1 MNIISGSRSQSNYFW
16 SIMNESLLGL
26 LLPDAEKGFEIK
38 THCNG
43 RQCMVCLWH
52 FVMQTW
58 KNKTANHLF
67 QSCLQSMSLHRST
80 PLPWWR
86 RLPQVHQELSNMI
99 PCLSFSF
106 HISSK
111 HIDIL
116 HRNVYWEN
124 DFWVCVK
131 VCSRISYNH
140 KDIYIGLPS
149 MLLNEVLS
157 II

>member
-1 MNIISGSRSQSNYFW
+1 
-16 SIMNESLLGL
+16 MNESLLGW

-43 RQCMVCLWH
+43 RQCTVCLWH

-86 RLPQVHQELSNMI
+86 RLPKVHQELSNMF
-99 PCLSFSF
+99 PCLSFLF

-111 HIDIL
+111 HIVIFIVMSIGRMIFDYMCESVFQDKLQLQRQIYWL
-116 HRNVYWEN
+116 AKYAFEWGVVYYLEKW
-124 DFWVCVK
+124 FFVACK
-131 VCSRISYNH
+131 GS
-140 KDIYIGLPS
+140 
-149 MLLNEVLS
+149 
-157 II
+157 